1 MAVEVC
7 MSQESV
13 WFDQMKYEDA
23 EARYQEIVADRHA
36 GLHVEVG
43 DFVTFSGGIYN
54 SGSYFSHEVASFI
67 INNKERTKM
76 RSCYITL
83 H

>member
-43 DFVTFSGGIYN
+43 DFVTFSAVVYIIL
-54 SGSYFSHEVASFI
+54 VATLAMKWLVLLSI
-67 INNKERTKM
+67 TK
-76 RSCYITL
+76 REL
-83 H
+83 K

>member
-1 MAVEVC
+1 MAVELC
-7 MSQESV
+7 MAQESV

-43 DFVTFSGGIYN
+43 
-54 SGSYFSHEVASFI
+54 
-67 INNKERTKM
+67 
-76 RSCYITL
+76 
-83 H
+83 

>member
-1 MAVEVC
+1 
-7 MSQESV
+7 MSQENV

-43 DFVTFSGGIYN
+43 DFVTFSGGIYF
-54 SGSYFSHEVASFI
+54 GSYLAMKWLVLLSI
-67 INNKERTKM
+67 TK
-76 RSCYITL
+76 REL
-83 H
+83 K

>member
-7 MSQESV
+7 MSQENV

-43 DFVTFSGGIYN
+43 DFVTFSGGIY
-54 SGSYFSHEVASFI
+54 FW
-67 INNKERTKM
+67 
-76 RSCYITL
+76 
-83 H
+83 